1 MKRQSTDAVAL
12 ADRLKSFM
20 LEAGWV
26 QTRQAR
32 GLIFYS
38 PPESLGIKG
47 KYTIALPEDAGRQS
61 VSGLIHDAADSLVQ
75 LYGYGQI
82 GDLLN
87 RAASLSD
94 MDRSTRIISRF
105 LDDSTKSGAI
115 PLTSLAAYAN
125 SMEHTLYRGAK
136 YKLGGESVASEMAAR
151 QFAKDCLFLQTSVG
165 SFIAKVE
172 IPPTVLRQADLFGE
186 PGIDSTEV
194 SSSLFSA
201 LQFINETIL
210 GTDIPFDDEATL
222 SNAISLFDV
231 ELLSA
236 MSDVILAPELNLIEF
251 TFELGNRVRMTS
263 TGWISTEKKNRLKSF
278 VAFIKEQLR
287 GEDNIDISGS
297 IIELRSRDP
306 DGDRNHIKVA
316 ADFYGDKT
324 FFTATLNNAQYQI
337 AVDAHKN
344 KRTVRI
350 SGRGTR
356 LRTQVRITNVDL
368 FE

>member
-1 MKRQSTDAVAL
+1 MKRQSTDSVEL
-12 ADRLKSFM
+12 ADRIKSFM
-20 LEAGWV
+20 LEAGWT

-32 GLIFYS
+32 GLNFFS

-47 KYTIALPEDAGRQS
+47 KYTIALPEDAERQS
-61 VSGLIHDAADSLVQ
+61 VSSLIHDAADSLVQ
-75 LYGYGQI
+75 IYGYGKI

-115 PLTSLAAYAN
+115 PLASLAAYAN
-125 SMEHTLYRGAK
+125 SMEHTLYRGAM
-136 YKLGGESVASEMAAR
+136 YKLGDDSVANEMAAR

-186 PGIDSTEV
+186 PSLDSTEV

-210 GTDIPFDDEATL
+210 GTDIPFDDETTL

-236 MSDVILAPELNLIEF
+236 VSDVIVAPELNSIEF

-263 TGWISTEKKNRLKSF
+263 TGWLSAEKKNRLKSF
-278 VAFIKEQLR
+278 VTFIKEKLR
-287 GEDNIDISGS
+287 GENNIDISGS

-306 DGDRNHIKVA
+306 EGDRNHIKIA
-316 ADFYGDKT
+316 ADFYGDRT
-324 FFTATLNNAQYQI
+324 FFTATLNNAQYKI

-344 KRTVRI
+344 KRTVRMA
-350 SGRGTR
+350 GRGTR
-356 LRTQVRITNVDL
+356 LRTQVRIINVDF